1 MANYDN
7 IKDYGFDKIPPER
20 QREIAR
26 KGAAAATEARKKKKT
41 MKEIFQAIGEL
52 AVPDD
57 KLRKKMA
64 EVGLK
69 DEEMTWKAAVAV
81 SAILNAIKKQDP
93 KAVEFVL
100 EMMDSDEGAKLWV
113 D

>member
-1 MANYDN
+1 
-7 IKDYGFDKIPPER
+7 
-20 QREIAR
+20 
-26 KGAAAATEARKKKKT
+26 
-41 MKEIFQAIGEL
+41 
-52 AVPDD
+52 
-57 KLRKKMA
+57 MA

-69 DEEMTWKAAVAV
+69 DDEMTWKAAVAV